1 MMLFIYESEIMIYKF
16 MVDFEDIL
24 SFISDNEDLFGFECV
39 VYEVFF
45 NNVQVIDNFF
55 IVLVVVGEGNL
66 NILLLVGE
74 GCFE

>member
-45 NNVQVIDNFF
+45 NNV
-55 IVLVVVGEGNL
+55 
-66 NILLLVGE
+66 
-74 GCFE
+74 